1 MAKKYNTID
10 KKTLKDIEKLS
21 TAFNDAYRDLPHTD
35 TNPAHDAEI
44 GRIDKSITDI
54 VRAEINNTKS
64 LTTDDMSVF
73 LVKLFNEM
81 DGGNNTVKSIE
92 DIFQAD
98 DEGLIQFFQDRYT
111 NRNMYYEDLD
121 MICTQLYEMDEAVMT
136 SRDAVIT
143 ADDMSQTISRT
154 LTFSDRA
161 KNDDI
166 ATYISSIDEM
176 ERKLR
181 LPSKIKNFIVPNT
194 LKYGEYYV
202 YTIPYAKLF
211 EQQYRYINHDVHT
224 IGKRTM
230 KESVVSESFVS
241 DLKTDIKSAGYNIS
255 MPDDKLKSTM
265 EDYFSNIEVLND
277 VYSIPLV
284 EGQNVSGL
292 LDDPAFRKIADEKI
306 NKVNADTSKYADS
319 TYDKNCKE
327 ETFDDVVN
335 DCYIRFIDPR
345 RIIPIKILDAIVGY
359 YYIHESEL
367 KVNKAPFSTTIRVTN
382 SNTSGVKSDDIEA
395 VFLSKITDKIVA
407 SFDKNMVKNNPKLKE
422 LILNSLM
429 YNDIYNR
436 QLTFQ
441 FIPKEYIT
449 EFKVNEDENGNGQ
462 SILKRSLFYAKLYLS
477 LLVFKMVSII
487 NRSSDTRVYYI
498 KNSGLDANMTNK
510 LQDVA
515 RSIKGRQIN
524 FMDLLNYNSIISRIG
539 KNKELFIPTGRSGE
553 KGIDFDILSGQD
565 IQLNTDLMEKLW
577 TNMINGTGVPSVIM
591 NFINEADFAKTLQMA
606 NSKFLGRTISYQMDF
621 NPSITELYQK
631 LVKYTN
637 VQIPED
643 IVEQLIFRFNPP
655 KTLNNI
661 NSSDIISVADQI
673 VSAIIKAK
681 IGEAESDDTTNILRD
696 KMYDTL
702 IREYLPMVDW
712 ALVDKAYETA
722 KIDSAKHINNKAND
736 TE

>member
-1 MAKKYNTID
+1 MAKKTNID
-10 KKTLKDIEKLS
+10 SKTLKDIEKLS

-54 VRAEINNTKS
+54 VRSEINNTKS

-73 LVKLFNEM
+73 LVKLFN
-81 DGGNNTVKSIE
+81 DLDSGNNTVKSIE

-98 DEGLIQFFQDRYT
+98 DEGLIQFFQDRYS

-121 MICTQLYEMDEAVMT
+121 MICSQLYEMDEAVMT

-154 LTFSDRA
+154 ITFSDRVN
-161 KNDDI
+161 NDDV
-166 ATYISSIDEM
+166 ATYISSVEEM
-176 ERKLR
+176 ERMLK

-202 YTIPYAKLF
+202 YTIPYSKLF
-211 EQQYRYINHDVHT
+211 EQQYQYISQDIHS
-224 IGKRTM
+224 IGKKTM
-230 KESVVSESFVS
+230 KESVISENFVA
-241 DLKTDIKSAGYNIS
+241 DLKNDIKSVDPSFTA
-255 MPDDKLKSTM
+255 DEKKLKTTM
-265 EDYFSNIEVLND
+265 EEYFDHIEVLND

-284 EGQNVSGL
+284 EGHNVSGL
-292 LDDPAFRKIADEKI
+292 LDDPSFRKIADERI
-306 NKVNADTSKYADS
+306 DKVNSDTAKYADS
-319 TYDKNCKE
+319 TYDRNCKTE
-327 ETFDDVVN
+327 SFDDVTTG
-335 DCYIRFIDPR
+335 CYVKFIEPR
-345 RIIPIKILDAIVGY
+345 KIIPIKILDAIVGY

-367 KVNKAPFSTTIRVTN
+367 RVNKAPFSTTIRVTN
-382 SNTSGVKSDDIEA
+382 STTPGRKSEDIEA

-407 SFDKNMVKNNPKLKE
+407 SFDKKMVKNNPKLKE

-449 EFKVNEDENGNGQ
+449 EFRVNEDENGDGQ

-498 KNSGLDANMTNK
+498 KNSGMDANMTNK

-591 NFINEADFAKTLQMA
+591 NYINEAD
-606 NSKFLGRTISYQMDF
+606 
-621 NPSITELYQK
+621 
-631 LVKYTN
+631 
-637 VQIPED
+637 
-643 IVEQLIFRFNPP
+643 
-655 KTLNNI
+655 
-661 NSSDIISVADQI
+661 
-673 VSAIIKAK
+673 
-681 IGEAESDDTTNILRD
+681 
-696 KMYDTL
+696 
-702 IREYLPMVDW
+702 
-712 ALVDKAYETA
+712 
-722 KIDSAKHINNKAND
+722 
-736 TE
+736 